1 MSVVETAPTRLLDGL
16 RADGR
21 PVLVAEHLEQHGPLP
36 LELRP
41 EELRRR
47 IAESGLTGRG
57 GAGFPTAA
65 KLESVLGGR
74 TRPIVVANGPIAS
87 SPERRPRSCSS

>member
-1 MSVVETAPTRLLDGL
+1 MSVVEAAPPRLLDGL

-21 PVLVAEHLEQHGPLP
+21 PPALAEHHERYGPLP

-47 IAESGLTGRG
+47 VAESGLTGRG
-57 GAGFPTAA
+57 GAAFPTAA
-65 KLESVLGGR
+65 KLESVMGGR
-74 TRPIVVANGPIAS
+74 GRPGVRADAAL
-87 SPERRPRSCSS
+87 PELRVDRGRNA